1 MSVLVYVSYWLPHRF
16 LSRLALY
23 AARWRF
29 RPFKNAMIRFIAT
42 RFGVDW
48 SEAEISDI
56 EQFEHFNAFFTR
68 ALKPGVRPAG
78 SLPVLMPADGK
89 VSQAGPVQAGRIVQ
103 AKGCDYSLAE
113 LLADHALASE
123 FEGGSFITVYLSPR
137 DYHRVH
143 MPAAGM
149 LVETRHVP
157 GRLFSVSPAAV
168 NTVPALFARNERL
181 VCRFDTE
188 FGPMAVVM
196 VGALLVSGVSTVFG
210 GDEIPPYA
218 DRVRVRDYRGKGI
231 RLDRLAEMGRFNY
244 GSTVIVVLPKP
255 FQMRVTEVD
264 RPVRLGQDLADRA
277 PQSAT

>member
-1 MSVLVYVSYWLPHRF
+1 MRVSYILPHRF

-29 RPFKNAMIRFIAT
+29 RPFKNAMIRFIANK
-42 RFGVDW
+42 FGVDW
-48 SEAEISDI
+48 SEAEITDI

-68 ALKPGVRPAG
+68 ALKPGMRPAG
-78 SLPVLMPADGK
+78 TAPVLMPADGK
-89 VSQAGPVQAGRIVQ
+89 VSKAGPVSAGRILQ
-103 AKGCDYSLAE
+103 AKGVDYSLAE
-113 LLADHALASE
+113 LLADHSFATE
-123 FEGGSFITVYLSPR
+123 FEGGCFITVYLSPR

-143 MPAAGM
+143 MPAAGT

-157 GRLFSVSPAAV
+157 GRLFSVSPSAV

-196 VGALLVSGVSTVFG
+196 VGALLVSGVATVFG

-218 DRVRVRDYRGKGI
+218 DRVRVRDYRGLGAH
-231 RLDRLAEMGRFNY
+231 LDKLAEMGRFNY
-244 GSTVIVVLPKP
+244 GSTVIVVLPKG
-255 FQMRVTEVD
+255 FRMLATEVD
-264 RPVRLGQDLADRA
+264 QPVRLGQDLAERN
-277 PQSAT
+277 P